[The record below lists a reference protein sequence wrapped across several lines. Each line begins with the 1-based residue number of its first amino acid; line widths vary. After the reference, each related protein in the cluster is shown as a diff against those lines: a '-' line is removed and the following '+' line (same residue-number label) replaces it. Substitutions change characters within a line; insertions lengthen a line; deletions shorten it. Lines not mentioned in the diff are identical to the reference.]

1 MTRLSTIGGVPL
13 SAEGEDLG
21 VSNPLVVPGQ
31 LVSDEDTTS
40 PPTSSGEKRVKPAH
54 LSSLVLSTEVP
65 LSSSPTATPTS
76 DITTSTSDPSS
87 SSSNLSG

>member
-13 SAEGEDLG
+13 SAEGKDLG

-31 LVSDEDTTS
+31 LFSDEDTT
-40 PPTSSGEKRVKPAH
+40 SGEKRVKPAH
-54 LSSLVLSTEVP
+54 LSSLVLSTELP